1 MALNPPP
8 LKDVFHLSPPRDRP
22 SPAFPLGLGEAGVH
36 ELCEA
41 SHGDFAAL
49 TGFALAARTRSSGP
63 VVWIRQASLK
73 QAHGTLLRAG
83 CREVTADLPPS
94 LDITPRKLAEALWAT
109 EEAIRSGVAA
119 LVVAELEDADFTAS
133 RRLALSASRHG
144 VPVLLLMPH
153 TRDGATAA
161 NARWRLSP
169 RPSSPNRFDPH
180 APGALRW
187 KAVLERSRQAPHMAG
202 QSFDLELDDETL
214 SLRVVSGL
222 AADPVATRPSWAQDR
237 IGPSHLR
244 QSA

>member
-1 MALNPPP
+1 MEHAPLP

-22 SPAFPLGLGEAGVH
+22 SLAFPLGLGDAGLH
-36 ELCEA
+36 EICEA
-41 SHGDFAAL
+41 SHGDFAAM
-49 TGFALAARTRSSGP
+49 TGFALAARAHRKGP
-63 VVWIRQASLK
+63 IVWIRQAGLK
-73 QAHGTLLRAG
+73 QSHGLLLQAG
-83 CREVTADLPPS
+83 YREISTNISPCLT
-94 LDITPRKLAEALWAT
+94 IMPRKLSETLWAT

-119 LVVAELEDADFTAS
+119 LVIAELEDTDFTAS
-133 RRLALSASRHG
+133 RRLALAAGRHG
-144 VPVLLLMPH
+144 VPVLLLMPYS
-153 TRDGATAA
+153 RDGATAA
-161 NARWRLSP
+161 SARWRISP
-169 RPSSPNRFDPH
+169 RPSSPNRYDPK